1 LAADAA
7 NQLDTLTVALLE
19 PVDLGNAM
27 APANDSER
35 LLFRNLFENLI
46 RLDCHGEVRPGLA
59 ESWTAASGGRGWIFT
74 LREGATFPVIGP
86 MSASDVAGMLRV
98 LGIRD
103 SARAL
108 GIDSA
113 VELDD
118 RRLRV
123 LMRGGVGDSLP
134 RFLADPALA
143 LTDGLASAGGT
154 GEGSLAIPR
163 RGSLPVIDF
172 RFPLERDARDALD
185 REVDLVVTRDPA
197 LVDYVSNRAEF
208 ATFPLPWSRT
218 YVLLE
223 AGDRQ
228 GELAGDLNA
237 ASVRSSLARDAVR
250 ASARAAEPPYWWNDQ
265 RACQAASTL
274 HSGSPSSRVVYRKD
288 DEVAR
293 GLAERIVALA
303 SSSAGL
309 RAVGLDPARFAS
321 AVRGGTERAY
331 VIGLQRRSLAPCRD
345 ASMWPAGARLLPLI
359 DTRAYAIVRN
369 GSPPLSVEW
378 DGTIRVAEP

>member
-1 LAADAA
+1 
-7 NQLDTLTVALLE
+7 VALLE
-19 PVDLGNAM
+19 PVDLGDARS
-27 APANDSER
+27 PANDSER
-35 LLFRNLFENLI
+35 LLFRNLFDNLI
-46 RLDCHGEVRPGLA
+46 RLDCDGAIRGGLA
-59 ESWTAASGGRGWIFT
+59 ESWTADSGRRGWVLT
-74 LREGATFPVIGP
+74 LRKGATFPAGRPVSG
-86 MSASDVAGMLRV
+86 SDVAGDLRMLAST
-98 LGIRD
+98 D
-103 SARAL
+103 SGRAL

-113 VELDD
+113 FELDD

-134 RFLADPALA
+134 RFLADPALV
-143 LTDGLASAGGT
+143 LIDGLAPAGGT
-154 GEGSLAIPR
+154 GEGGLAIPR

-223 AGDRQ
+223 AGDRP

-237 ASVRSSLARDAVR
+237 TSVRSSLATDAVR
-250 ASARAAEPPYWWNDQ
+250 ASARAAEPPYWWSDQ
-265 RACQAASTL
+265 RACRAVSTL
-274 HSGSPSSRVVYRKD
+274 HSGSTSSRVVYRKD

-303 SSSAGL
+303 STSAGL
-309 RAVGLDPARFAS
+309 RAVGLDAAEFAT
-321 AVRGGTERAY
+321 AVRGGSERAY
-331 VIGLQRRSLAPCRD
+331 VIGLPRQSLAPCRD
-345 ASMWPAGARLLPLI
+345 GSMWPAGARLRPLI
-359 DTRAYAIVRN
+359 DTRAYAIVRK
-369 GSPPLSVEW
+369 GAPPLTVEW